1 MEFTT
6 RFGLH
11 SQASRLSGATLSRTT
26 DRVKDGALTLSGTQF
41 QERIYTRAVRVRT
54 YRLQFQRF
62 SA

>member
-11 SQASRLSGATLSRTT
+11 SQASRLFGAHLPRTA

-41 QERIYTRAVRVRT
+41 QERISTRGCT
-54 YRLQFQRF
+54 SLHL
-62 SA
+62 